1 MKNLSIDIETRS
13 GADIAKCGVYRY
25 AEDGDFDV
33 LLFGVSVDGGPV
45 TVYDAANGELPPEEI
60 LNALADGGVT
70 KWAYNASFER
80 VCLSEWLKRIRPE
93 LVEGYHGLPYLDP
106 VGWKC
111 SMVLGA
117 YNGLPLGLGLIGAVL
132 GLEKQKLSEGKEL
145 IRKFCVPKREKTD
158 CHTSAAALARNDTES
173 AMTGTEDGGHDGQQT
188 LFAEGRFVLPAD
200 APLEWDLF
208 KAYNKRDVEAEM
220 QIQQKLKDYPV
231 PDRVWEE
238 YWLDQEIN
246 DRGIQID
253 REYVRKAVA
262 MDESA
267 RAKLTRCMKDLTG
280 LENPNSVAQLKG
292 WLESRGVTVESLG
305 KKEARALMKETEDPL
320 VQEVLALRLQAAKS
334 SVRKYEAMLNSVCK
348 DGRCRGMFQFYG
360 APRSGRWAGRLI
372 QLQNLPQNK
381 LPDLD
386 VARALVKTGDE
397 ETVALLYGE
406 VPAVLSEL
414 VRTAFVPGERIATP
428 SCAMVRND
436 SRRVFTVADFSA
448 IEARVLA
455 HLAGEKWRKKVFE
468 EGGDIYCASASR
480 MFGVPVEKHGVNG
493 HLRQKGKIAE
503 LALGYGGGTGALRSM
518 GALELGVKE
527 EELDELV
534 SAWREA
540 NPKIVKFWWD
550 VDRAAKQAISLRET
564 AIVGRLCFEYRGG
577 MLRIALPSGRE
588 LSYLHPKIEEGSY
601 GSKVITYDGL
611 DSTKHWARLETYGP
625 KLVENITQAVS
636 RDLLAEAMRRLWH
649 YPIVEHVHDEVI
661 IETDDVETVCRLMG
675 REAEWLPGLKLR
687 ADGYT
692 CRTYRKE

>member
-1 MKNLSIDIETRS
+1 MNTLSIDLETRS
-13 GADIAKCGVYRY
+13 GADISKCGVYRY
-25 AEDGDFDV
+25 AEDPDFDI

-45 TVYDAANGELPPEEI
+45 TVYDVANGELPPEEI
-60 LNALADGGVT
+60 LRALSDGGVT

-80 VCLSEWLKRIRPE
+80 VCLSCWLKRVRPE
-93 LVEGYHGLPYLDP
+93 LMDGYHGLPYLDP

-145 IRKFCVPKREKTD
+145 IRKFCIPKRTQEAEEDEK
-158 CHTSAAALARNDTES
+158 
-173 AMTGTEDGGHDGQQT
+173 QQT
-188 LFAEGRFVLPAD
+188 LFAKGRFVLPAD
-200 APLEWDLF
+200 MPLEWNLF
-208 KAYNKRDVEAEM
+208 KAYNARDVEAEM
-220 QIQQKLKDYPV
+220 QIQQKLKNYPV

-253 REYVRKAVA
+253 REFVQKAVA

-280 LENPNSVAQLKG
+280 LENPNSVVQLKG
-292 WLESRGVTVESLG
+292 WLESRGLNVDSLG
-305 KKEARALMKETEDPL
+305 KKEARNLLKGTEDPL
-320 VQEVLALRLQAAKS
+320 VQEVLTLRLQAAKS

-386 VARALVKTGDE
+386 VARALVKAGDE

-414 VRTAFVPGERIATP
+414 VRTAFVPGGG
-428 SCAMVRND
+428 NK
-436 SRRVFTVADFSA
+436 FTVADFSA

-480 MFGVPVEKHGVNG
+480 MFHVPVEKHGVNG
-493 HLRQKGKIAE
+493 ELRQKGKIAE
-503 LALGYGGGTGALRSM
+503 LALGYGGGTGALKSM

-527 EELDELV
+527 EELEELV

-540 NPKIVKFWWD
+540 NPKIVRFWWD
-550 VDRAAKQAISLRET
+550 VDRAAKQAISLREI
-564 AIVGRLCFEYRGG
+564 AVVGNISFEYRGG
-577 MLRIALPSGRE
+577 MLRILLPSGRE
-588 LSYLHPKIEEGSY
+588 LSYLRARVEDGSF

-636 RDLLAEAMRRLWH
+636 RDLLADAMRRLWH
-649 YPIVEHVHDEVI
+649 YPIVGHVHDEVI
-661 IETDDVETVCRLMG
+661 IETEDVETVCRLMG
-675 REAEWLPGLKLR
+675 QEVEWLPGLKLR

>member
-1 MKNLSIDIETRS
+1 MNTLSIDLETRS
-13 GADIAKCGVYRY
+13 GADISKCGVYRY
-25 AEDGDFDV
+25 AEDPDFDI

-45 TVYDAANGELPPEEI
+45 TVYDVANGELPPEEI
-60 LNALADGGVT
+60 LRALSDGGVT

-80 VCLSEWLKRIRPE
+80 VCLSCWLKRVRPE
-93 LVEGYHGLPYLDP
+93 LMDGYHGLPYLDP

-145 IRKFCVPKREKTD
+145 IRKFCIPKRTQEAEEDEK
-158 CHTSAAALARNDTES
+158 
-173 AMTGTEDGGHDGQQT
+173 QQT
-188 LFAEGRFVLPAD
+188 LFAKGRFVLPAD
-200 APLEWDLF
+200 MPLEWNLF
-208 KAYNKRDVEAEM
+208 KAYNARDVEAEM
-220 QIQQKLKDYPV
+220 QIQQKLKNYPV

-253 REYVRKAVA
+253 LEFVQKAVA

-280 LENPNSVAQLKG
+280 LENPNSVVQLKG
-292 WLESRGVTVESLG
+292 WLESRGLNVDSLG
-305 KKEARALMKETEDPL
+305 KKEARNLLKGTEDPL
-320 VQEVLALRLQAAKS
+320 VQEVLTLRLQAAKS

-386 VARALVKTGDE
+386 VARALVKAGDE
-397 ETVALLYGE
+397 EAVALLYGE

-414 VRTAFVPGERIATP
+414 VRTAFVPGGG
-428 SCAMVRND
+428 NK
-436 SRRVFTVADFSA
+436 FTVADFSA

-480 MFGVPVEKHGVNG
+480 MFHVPVEKHGVNG
-493 HLRQKGKIAE
+493 ELRQKGKIAE
-503 LALGYGGGTGALRSM
+503 LALGYGGGTGALKSM

-527 EELDELV
+527 EELEELV

-540 NPKIVKFWWD
+540 NPKIVRFWWD
-550 VDRAAKQAISLRET
+550 VDRAAKQAISLREI
-564 AIVGRLCFEYRGG
+564 AVVGNISFEYRGG
-577 MLRIALPSGRE
+577 MLRILLPSGRE
-588 LSYLHPKIEEGSY
+588 LSYLRARVEDGSF

-636 RDLLAEAMRRLWH
+636 RDLLADAMRRLWH
-649 YPIVEHVHDEVI
+649 YPIVGHVHDEVI
-661 IETDDVETVCRLMG
+661 IETEDVETVCRLMG
-675 REAEWLPGLKLR
+675 QEVEWLPGLKLR